1 MRNATGNE
9 RGNIRIGHGS
19 FVDKTV
25 MPFVSTVP
33 SKLKN
38 PCDEANPCEPPYTFR
53 NNLALDEDLQN
64 FQDALEKIESSSN
77 LDAPEAGLDAMM
89 QGNLMITN
97 VLIPTD
103 MILSLIFIL
112 SKIIWYV
119 QV

>member
-53 NNLALDEDLQN
+53 NNLALDENLQN
-64 FQDALEKIESSSN
+64 FQDALESIESSSN

-89 QGNLMITN
+89 QGNLTISNVSISTN
-97 VLIPTD
+97 
-103 MILSLIFIL
+103 MILSLIFCR
-112 SKIIWYV
+112 
-119 QV
+119 